1 MFYFYNENGRW
12 NEHGVNMLI
21 IIENYIN
28 EKYNNKNIYKED
40 DVNLFLSEL
49 LSLSYIVTNNQ
60 IYTDVIQR
68 YVEKYKV
75 DFTID
80 ELVLIELQVRDMV
93 IGCISESASTN
104 RLMRASRILK
114 SKKNIGVLK

>member
-1 MFYFYNENGRW
+1 MKN
-12 NEHGVNMLI
+12 I
-21 IIENYIN
+21 II
-28 EKYNNKNIYKED
+28 NIYKED

-104 RLMRASRILK
+104 RLMRSSRIRK
-114 SKKNIGVLK
+114 SKNIGVLK